1 MFKKLLLVILV
12 AVAAFL
18 GYASTLSDAMHV
30 SRSATIAASPAVV
43 HDLVNDLHKWPS
55 WSPWEKLDPAMKHS
69 YEGPGAGMGAAS
81 SWVGNSK
88 AGEGTMTITASKPA
102 ELVKFRLD
110 FKKPFA
116 ATNDCEFTFKPEGDK
131 TAVTWTMTGKKNL
144 MFKAIGL
151 IMDCEKMCG
160 DDFERGLG
168 NLATVAAAVPAAPV
182 AAPQPVAVPLP
193 APAPVAAPAPAPAP
207 EPVK

>member
-18 GYASTLSDAMHV
+18 GYASTLSDSMHV

-88 AGEGTMTITASKPA
+88 AGEKSKA
-102 ELVKFRLD
+102 EL
-110 FKKPFA
+110 
-116 ATNDCEFTFKPEGDK
+116 
-131 TAVTWTMTGKKNL
+131 GKL
-144 MFKAIGL
+144 VHGL
-151 IMDCEKMCG
+151 S
-160 DDFERGLG
+160 
-168 NLATVAAAVPAAPV
+168 PSW
-182 AAPQPVAVPLP
+182 
-193 APAPVAAPAPAPAP
+193 
-207 EPVK
+207 